1 MTDINIHLIKYKDK
15 THSFDSFINSMKF
28 VSTIYKNL
36 KIENN
41 TKAKEELK
49 IFHAEISKRKVMRKP
64 FEKIDDITISFV
76 GFQVGI
82 KWIEKIADL

>member
-1 MTDINIHLIKYKDK
+1 MKDQNTHLIKYESE
-15 THSFDSFINSMKF
+15 TYTFDSFKKSMKF
-28 VSTIYKNL
+28 VYTIYKNL

-82 KWIEKIADL
+82 KWIGKIVDL